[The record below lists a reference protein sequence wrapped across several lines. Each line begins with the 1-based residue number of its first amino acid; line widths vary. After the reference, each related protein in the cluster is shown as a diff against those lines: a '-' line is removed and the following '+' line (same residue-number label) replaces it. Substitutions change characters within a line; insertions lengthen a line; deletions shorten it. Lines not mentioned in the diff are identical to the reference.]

1 MAKLNFPD
9 PTLVQTYTE
18 AGITWTWN
26 ATLEVWSAEP
36 GNGFDEAVA
45 DGRYLSKLTN
55 DTAAGEI
62 TFQQNIIVDNR
73 IGVGIES
80 PERSLDVDG
89 AVKLGSPDGTGII
102 ILGRNEVTPE
112 DNWHIGAS
120 DGKFEIWSGL
130 LGSGDSKFT
139 VEDDQINSRKLFIA
153 EEDVNVVGKAPGA
166 NIFTDNNQY
175 LQFGGNNRTLATFAV
190 DINNVGNG
198 AYFGGDSCQL
208 STSEPAINLIR
219 SVYKNGGH
227 GGGQNLALIN
237 NSVEVDTAA
246 QRVCLYQAESGAQ
259 QSGKLYGY
267 YSGISKTDS
276 SDQAYNFY
284 AAGDAQNYFEGDI
297 QCGGFIETEH
307 LKGQTIA

>member
-9 PTLVQTYTE
+9 HTLVQTYTE

-26 ATLEVWSAEP
+26 DKLEVWSAEP

-153 EEDVNVVGKAPGA
+153 EEDVNVLGDIVTGGFYRNKTPLNPNNSITVVNAVPTHAGQDVTDTVTFVAGKAQSVTGA
-166 NIFTDNNQY
+166 RLTTTAYQVDSAMALTIQTGHVKHTVLNPICQVLLMEKPLTSTPQTTH
-175 LQFGGNNRTLATFAV
+175 RT
-190 DINNVGNG
+190 
-198 AYFGGDSCQL
+198 
-208 STSEPAINLIR
+208 TSEVIL
-219 SVYKNGGH
+219 
-227 GGGQNLALIN
+227 
-237 NSVEVDTAA
+237 E
-246 QRVCLYQAESGAQ
+246 
-259 QSGKLYGY
+259 
-267 YSGISKTDS
+267 
-276 SDQAYNFY
+276 
-284 AAGDAQNYFEGDI
+284 
-297 QCGGFIETEH
+297 
-307 LKGQTIA
+307 